1 MASNRPTIEVEK
13 REEFG
18 SRTSRR
24 LRKTGRVPG
33 VVYGGGEA
41 DCLNFSANARDLRRV
56 LVGSGALID
65 LKVGGDTKPV
75 IVKDMQLHPVRG
87 ELVHI
92 DFLQVRLDEKIQ
104 TTVALHAEGADQA
117 PGVVEGGVLELPTNE
132 LNIEALPTDIPD
144 AITVD
149 VSGLGMTETMHLSAL
164 TPPPGVT
171 FLDDPEET
179 IIATIVIPTEEPAEP
194 ELEEEAEL
202 VGEEAEAEAGAEGDT
217 GDEAEQKGDQ
227 AAEAEASDE
236 PA

>member
-1 MASNRPTIEVEK
+1 MASNRPTIEVQK

-24 LRKTGRVPG
+24 LRKSGHVPG
-33 VVYGGGEA
+33 VVYGGG
-41 DCLNFSANARDLRRV
+41 DCINFSAPARELRRV
-56 LVGSGALID
+56 LVGAGALID
-65 LKVGGDTKPV
+65 LNIGGETRPV

-87 ELVHI
+87 ELVHV

-104 TTVALHAEGADQA
+104 TTVPLVVEGQEEA
-117 PGVVEGGVLELPTNE
+117 PGIKEGGVLEVPTHQ
-132 LNIEALPTDIPD
+132 LNIEALPTEIPEH
-144 AITVD
+144 ITAD

-164 TPPPGVT
+164 TAPSGVT

-179 IIATIVIPTEEPAEP
+179 IIATIVIPTEEPEEP
-194 ELEEEAEL
+194 EVEEETEL

-217 GDEAEQKGDQ
+217 GEEAEQKGEQ

-236 PA
+236 SS